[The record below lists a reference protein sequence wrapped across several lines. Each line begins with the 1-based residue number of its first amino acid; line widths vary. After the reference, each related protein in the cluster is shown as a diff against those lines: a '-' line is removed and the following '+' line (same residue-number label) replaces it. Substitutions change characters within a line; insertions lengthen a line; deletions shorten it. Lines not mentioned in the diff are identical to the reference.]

1 MNAIVT
7 IDRILSPET
16 VAAQADILTPAI
28 VFAPGGVEKIIADL
42 EATVRATPRDM
53 TTDAGRKA
61 ISSLAY
67 KVARSKTALDDM
79 GKDLVADIK
88 KQSGAIDAERRV
100 IRDRLDALRD
110 EVRGELTAWEAL
122 EKRRVEDHEQALVFI
137 ISGQRFSAPPTADEI
152 LARIADIKA
161 TCVRDWQEFSERAED
176 AATDTLALLDAALAA
191 AIQAEADAAELAEL
205 RKMKAEREAADI
217 AASNAAAAAE
227 TSRRQAEQEAAREA
241 ERIQNAAAE
250 AAQRAEQEAARDI
263 ERAEQAARDATAA
276 AALAVENERKRVAA
290 ETAATE
296 AATAKRE
303 ANTKH
308 REKIERKIGEALFG
322 LGFEPAVADVIRGAI
337 TAGLIPHVSVTY

>member
-16 VAAQADILTPAI
+16 IDTPADLITSAI
-28 VFAPGGVEKIIADL
+28 VFAPGGVEKIISDL

-61 ISSLAY
+61 INSLAY

-79 GKDLVADIK
+79 GKELVADIK

-122 EKRRVEDHEQALVFI
+122 EKRRIEDHEAALVFI
-137 ISGQRFSAPPTADEI
+137 ISSTRFAEPPTVQQIQDRSAGVTATAD
-152 LARIADIKA
+152 RN
-161 TCVRDWQEFSERAED
+161 WQEFQERAA
-176 AATDTLALLDAALAA
+176 AATAEALETLVSMLAA
-191 AIQAEADAAELAEL
+191 AIKAEADAAELAEL
-205 RKMKAEREAADI
+205 RQMKADREAADI

-227 TSRRQAEQEAAREA
+227 TSRRQAEKD
-241 ERIQNAAAE
+241 AAE
-250 AAQRAEQEAARDI
+250 AAQRAEREAARDI

-276 AALAVENERKRVAA
+276 AALAVENERKRVAD
-290 ETAATE
+290 ETAAAE
-296 AATAKRE
+296 AERRRVEGVAAARA
-303 ANTKH
+303 ANVKH
-308 REKIERKIGEALFG
+308 REKIERKVRDALLG
-322 LGFEPAVADVIRGAI
+322 LGIEQADVITRAI
-337 TAGLIPHVSVTY
+337 AAGLIPSVSITY